1 MFMRSALVVIVAA
14 TLLTTAPATAGGFFS
29 FFTGYTVAVTNSV
42 HTHQTDSS
50 GNVKTQNSTATV
62 IYPTGS
68 PPPSNVG
75 QQTATNS
82 TSPGSSG
89 NTQSITQ
96 KQTVVI
102 LGHH

>member
-1 MFMRSALVVIVAA
+1 MRSAFVAIVAA
-14 TLLTTAPATAGGFFS
+14 TLLTTAPATAGGVFGFFS
-29 FFTGYTVAVTNSV
+29 GYSVTVTNSV
-42 HTHQTDSS
+42 HTHATDSS
-50 GNVKTQNSTATV
+50 GNVKTQNSTTTV
-62 IYPTGS
+62 IYPTGTT
-68 PPPSNVG
+68 PPSNVG

-96 KQTVVI
+96 KQTLVV